1 MPEKI
6 VSGIASWRDE
16 IELALIFWFIGATIG
31 IGQHLLSPTSF
42 SWRIIIGRALSTGGL
57 AVVAGTFLVMQP
69 NMSPL
74 SQMGVAAAGIDK
86 SEMCL
91 SENRLRGPRSC
102 RSNDASTEFAAR

>member
-1 MPEKI
+1 MPERI
-6 VSGIASWRDE
+6 VSNLATWRDE
-16 IELALIFWFIGATIG
+16 IELALVFWFIGATIG

-74 SQMGVAAAGIDK
+74 SQMGIAAGIASLGTAALEAMFMRFVIGK
-86 SEMCL
+86 
-91 SENRLRGPRSC
+91 RTP
-102 RSNDASTEFAAR
+102 DA

>member
-6 VSGIASWRDE
+6 VSGIAAWRDE

-74 SQMGVAAAGIDK
+74 SQMGVAAGIASLGTAALEAMFMRFVLGK
-86 SEMCL
+86 RE
-91 SENRLRGPRSC
+91 P
-102 RSNDASTEFAAR
+102 DA